1 MTLTYIGEST
11 RSRNTS
17 QIFAK
22 SRGFSVQQPGSRAT
36 VTHGT
41 CQNGEHCLKEM
52 HNQAIGKQIDSLMES
67 LDVGRNGTGEAD
79 PEARNEKGP

>member
-1 MTLTYIGEST
+1 
-11 RSRNTS
+11 
-17 QIFAK
+17 
-22 SRGFSVQQPGSRAT
+22 
-36 VTHGT
+36 
-41 CQNGEHCLKEM
+41 M